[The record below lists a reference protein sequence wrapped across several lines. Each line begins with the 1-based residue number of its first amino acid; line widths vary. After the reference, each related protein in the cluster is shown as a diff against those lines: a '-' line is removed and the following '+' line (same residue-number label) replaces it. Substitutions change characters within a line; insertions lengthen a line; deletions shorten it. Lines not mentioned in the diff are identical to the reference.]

1 MLRAKAAAAY
11 CRLPFLFRPEFIM
24 DENGY
29 GKYCIIGVYKKDFKG
44 IQSLRGGN
52 GMWETRL
59 TDLLGIKLPIIQG
72 GLAYLA
78 YSDLAAAVSNA
89 GGLGQITALSLG
101 SPEEL
106 AEEIDKVRILTDK
119 PVGVNF
125 AIGTHGRHYERFVQ
139 IAVDKGIEAMSV
151 TGGNPAAF
159 LNMLKGTSVK
169 KLVLTAGV
177 RQAVKAEELGAD
189 AVMVVG
195 NEGGGHLGR
204 DELSTMVL
212 VPKVVDAVS
221 IPVVASGGI
230 ADGRGMMA
238 ALALGAEG
246 IEMGTRFI
254 AVKECVHAHPAYKE
268 AIIHG
273 TEKDT
278 VVIKK
283 TLGTPG
289 RAISNAHT
297 ASILSMESKSCTYE
311 DLKDYISGE
320 TNKKFIYEGNHEAGF
335 GWAGQA
341 IGLISDEPTVEELF
355 DQMLSQA
362 KVIRTRWQYS

>member
-1 MLRAKAAAAY
+1 
-11 CRLPFLFRPEFIM
+11 
-24 DENGY
+24 
-29 GKYCIIGVYKKDFKG
+29 
-44 IQSLRGGN
+44 
-52 GMWETRL
+52 MWETRV

-106 AEEIDKVRILTDK
+106 IDEIDKVRVLTDK

-125 AIGTHGRHYERFVQ
+125 AIGTHGRQYEKFVQ
-139 IAVDKGIEAMSV
+139 AAIDKGIEAMSV

-159 LNMLKGTSVK
+159 LDMLKGTSVK

-221 IPVVASGGI
+221 IPVIASGGI
-230 ADGRGMMA
+230 ADGRGILESLSLVA
-238 ALALGAEG
+238 DGF
-246 IEMGTRFI
+246 EMGTSFFEL
-254 AVKECVHAHPAYKE
+254 KDCVHAHPAYKE

-273 TEKDT
+273 TERDT

-289 RAISNAHT
+289 RAISNSHT
-297 ASILSMESKSCTYE
+297 SSILSMENKSCTYE

-320 TNKKFIYEGNHEAGF
+320 TNKRFIYEGNHEEGF

-341 IGLISDEPTVEELF
+341 IGLIHDEPTVAELF
-355 DQMLSQA
+355 EQMLSQA
-362 KVIRTRWQYS
+362 KSIRNKWQYK